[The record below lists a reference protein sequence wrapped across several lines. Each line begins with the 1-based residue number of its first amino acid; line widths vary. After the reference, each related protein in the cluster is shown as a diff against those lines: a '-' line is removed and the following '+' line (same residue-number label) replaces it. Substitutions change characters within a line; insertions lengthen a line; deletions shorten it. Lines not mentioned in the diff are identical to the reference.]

1 MSSSS
6 NNTGNSGGDGGKFY
20 RKIPSFVWILIIVG
34 GVALFIG
41 AMLAG
46 FYALAF
52 VEGVASVILLVC
64 GWAAFR
70 VGNNSPNLESSSFGV
85 AVIITF
91 FALMGAS
98 LDQTGNYFYN
108 QPMEW
113 IFCPAESKLV
123 REVVTRAIRGGVA
136 LSQISTCVADSGG
149 AVLRNI
155 SGFEQFA
162 FRFFE
167 YVLIGYVLL
176 GASRLYTR
184 IKSSVKAN
192 RRKGARV

>member
-1 MSSSS
+1 MSSS
-6 NNTGNSGGDGGKFY
+6 NSGGKFY

-34 GVALFIG
+34 GIALFIG
-41 AMLAG
+41 AMIAG

-52 VEGVASVILLVC
+52 VEGVASVILLAC

-70 VGNNSPNLESSSFGV
+70 VGSNSPNLESSSFGI
-85 AVIITF
+85 AVVISF

-113 IFCPAESKLV
+113 IFCPAESDLT
-123 REVVTRAIRGGVA
+123 REVITRAARRGVS
-136 LSQISTCVADSGG
+136 LSQTFTCVAEESGG
-149 AVLRNI
+149 EVLRRI
-155 SGFEQFA
+155 SGFEEFA

-176 GASRLYTR
+176 GASRLYMR
-184 IKSSVKAN
+184 IKLSVKAN